1 MKLPTRV
8 QTDSDWLSH
17 IGTTCTNLTA
27 LKLEFTMEVSSA
39 GLAAFFG
46 AMPQLQMIRLGREM
60 DSVLDRDAVTAILTV
75 PCLRDLSME
84 YGLNSSFMNEF
95 VCATMPARILPSID
109 AQSQLRR
116 WKRYCI
122 CPSAPRDP
130 EGRVVES
137 KPTEDQLSTLNP
149 PFAALTASL
158 SKLRILEMQ
167 LSPGIQLTYHDLSS
181 FTSHTSLNH
190 LTISFPGPGI
200 TQNPS
205 HYHHT
210 IIVYTISSL
219 LPTWPPSALQHQP
232 MLSLTPRA
240 RPCSALIQWISAPST
255 PPPQHCL
262 RAPRKS

>member
-1 MKLPTRV
+1 MAHRSPSANPVVCCRFSTWASKSSKSGPIMSTQRQNRDSIWVMHAGGDGMDLPTRV
-8 QTDSDWLSH
+8 QSDSDWVSH

-137 KPTEDQLSTLNP
+137 KP
-149 PFAALTASL
+149 
-158 SKLRILEMQ
+158 
-167 LSPGIQLTYHDLSS
+167 
-181 FTSHTSLNH
+181 
-190 LTISFPGPGI
+190 
-200 TQNPS
+200 
-205 HYHHT
+205 
-210 IIVYTISSL
+210 
-219 LPTWPPSALQHQP
+219 
-232 MLSLTPRA
+232 
-240 RPCSALIQWISAPST
+240 WISYRRPT
-255 PPPQHCL
+255 
-262 RAPRKS
+262 